1 MFSTNTL
8 FTPSHPD
15 CKQLEAWLCSR
26 KFNSM
31 RKQLII
37 HSWFLEWTNI
47 TNYFNA
53 DSPVDGKSSFYNPLP
68 QADLNAVLDSCSD
81 NLLKTTLDDFSQLS
95 SPRKDLMSPTNNNLD
110 YFSPSFSSCPPVR
123 MSVADCHT
131 PPPPAPSKQSFAS
144 PAPYEASPPLPLA
157 SETSCRSPGPG
168 ALVSSDPASGLSC
181 GLSAS
186 DSPGKLT
193 APPSYS
199 CQTPVSILSNF
210 EDSKSI
216 PQSFPVHPQY
226 ISL

>member
-1 MFSTNTL
+1 M
-8 FTPSHPD
+8 
-15 CKQLEAWLCSR
+15 
-26 KFNSM
+26 
-31 RKQLII
+31 
-37 HSWFLEWTNI
+37 
-47 TNYFNA
+47 
-53 DSPVDGKSSFYNPLP
+53 DGKSSFYNPLP

-95 SPRKDLMSPTNNNLD
+95 SAKKDLMSPTNNNLD
-110 YFSPSFSSCPPVR
+110 YFSPNFPPCPAVR

-131 PPPPAPSKQSFAS
+131 PPPPEPPASKLSFPS
-144 PAPYEASPPLPLA
+144 PAPYDGSPPLPQA
-157 SETSCRSPGPG
+157 SPSCRSPASGPHG
-168 ALVSSDPASGLSC
+168 APGPASSLSC
-181 GLSAS
+181 ALSAS
-186 DSPGKLT
+186 DSPGKLA